1 MLVRVLPRGEYG
13 KFVINRHLGRIES
26 APEPMLLYMKAQL
39 HAYTSSAFP
48 DPLTERTGTEEALQ
62 WLKSG
67 ICQPWSPLH
76 SGPVR
81 VLLKIAQL
89 TAQHEYYPTDLKV
102 MKTDRWDVSLTE
114 GIQHEMF
121 RPVVEQI
128 LSISAELQSFA
139 LVDVDFGV
147 LPPAGDHHLH
157 DRARLRR
164 QVYERSCDNSTDI
177 PKAFDCKYL
186 SRDAPA
192 SSDQRHLQ
200 VLEIVNFLRTWPQRA
215 TTTQCLAQQ
224 LSQNILIGGF
234 QKSCE
239 KNSLNDCLGIDI
251 AANWG
256 SLVKSC
262 REQQIPFLLMF
273 MLAPMSYGSKT
284 DLSLV
289 KTLAAFAVYEELK
302 AIELPAW
309 VEYRDFQPS
318 QVPQLDNLIQAI
330 GPFKTPAPKND
341 SDEPKSFASAK
352 QLRRMRDEKAAWDLK
367 ADNDCMFL
375 AKFLLAQWPCIE
387 PGVADIPKP
396 LLVDIEAA
404 LGAVRVEW
412 KRLYQNRD
420 LCAHLSTVQ
429 SILDQH
435 RTETDYEAPCFI
447 ASEESF
453 GDRLR
458 GGEIPSLRPDLLRKT
473 IPNLHNGGTTNLK
486 EAIKVKITDPRAGR
500 LVESFRHPA
509 HIRQPIKVS
518 SSIMRSSG
526 TNVLAPSWISA
537 KTTLLP
543 STGANAELRKIVS
556 NLANSKS
563 LVRQRYAED
572 LEKSLDAFVARHAS
586 KHTKDDTSP
595 DFVSREVSLSILSTQ
610 RRYKAIALAL
620 EKPDEDLSA
629 ECVHWLKAGQ
639 LWPAITTVTL
649 LEQLRSTATPVQFGN
664 SVFEALLD
672 FGISITD
679 AQRDLRIN
687 HATMRGDAG
696 RYADEMANK
705 GHLNWQPSEHPDWL
719 LLEIEANLMIR
730 PDQVDVAL
738 ATISPA
744 SGCNSVLQMNM
755 GQAGVMVCQ
764 PAHNLSFMLSGL
776 QRMVDNRMPEAG
788 PMINVQSWLRT
799 RCRDIL
805 DESDYTLAVRTQLI
819 YPSGSQMTVDGHPH
833 RWQVAQD
840 LLRLVDR
847 HLYALAH
854 QFPNSIEVIRR
865 SGGGFPLLFF
875 LRTDVEEALV
885 KLLTSDVLRGDAGI
899 LQLQN
904 LDGADRLAVREFLF
918 NERPRDGTL
927 QRIRHLCPDRPSVKQ
942 TIYLLRGILVN
953 RILMMTLKKRWNVQY
968 GLHPLRDPIAVPYHA
983 KGVPSEQSEWGH
995 PDVAI
1000 LFTCLAF
1007 YYDGISIAQLTQSLE
1022 HLLKSDDPT
1031 SEYDKWTQSSA
1042 RFPEHLK
1049 AWNSINVDDGQQLGE
1064 IWKALRY
1071 NITAIDYFMNNFVF
1085 PQHAKQFK
1093 VKLQSNGWDIPL
1105 FSVHETD
1112 QSTQA
1117 KPTGQ
1122 RLAASSSAMTT
1133 GFSGTN
1139 DNRTMLPLTIMQ
1151 DDLPGLSPTNAE
1163 VLTYLLHD
1171 RSRECHRVIGTRG
1184 ARASEPDLLRE
1195 LHRRG
1200 MRILIDAG
1208 AQILEMDNETLAK
1221 QWLMV
1226 DEKAAAALFFD
1237 QSNKPWII
1245 QRSGRKTPLL
1255 ASPYADDLSKC
1266 LVYLDE
1272 AHTRGT
1278 DLKFPPSARGALT
1291 LGLNQS
1297 KDHTVQAAMRLRQLG
1312 TTQSVTFF
1320 APPEVYQSIVDLHRK
1335 PHGATVN
1342 SRDVISW
1349 LLDNTCDGIEQLQ
1362 PLYYSQGI
1370 DFCRRMQAA
1379 IDNPDFVKDKHQ
1391 REAYLGT
1398 IKQDEQHSLQ
1408 KLYEPKRKIKGTG
1421 EFQAGPDTKIRA
1433 FVKELNKRRKAFQDT
1448 GRAVHAS
1455 ALQEVEQEREVAFEV
1470 ETVRQVKKPHHY
1482 TALSFPG
1489 LHPEVESFAKTG
1501 RIPAGAHTFVPAI
1514 KSLSKTAIGKK
1525 FKVSDRS
1532 SRSNLYVTTEF
1543 ERTVKLSFDLT
1554 SDNFLIELGI
1564 YGGRLYFEW
1573 AEYDQLCEFL
1583 GIDQSLPLLEY
1594 LDQEGSD
1601 SDSADTQSGEKHKVY
1616 VAPNGLTARP
1626 LSFVQEWLAARRRGQ
1641 DFTSTPMGFIAQ
1653 GKTLQDDHPFFRQ
1666 VVIEN
1671 QEKLFA
1677 PIQSKGD
1684 DEVDNGDYHIDV
1696 FAVDGMG
1703 ANEEDDSD
1711 AHEDEI
1717 EYNDSEIGSE
1727 VEED

>member
-1 MLVRVLPRGEYG
+1 
-13 KFVINRHLGRIES
+13 
-26 APEPMLLYMKAQL
+26 MK
-39 HAYTSSAFP
+39 
-48 DPLTERTGTEEALQ
+48 
-62 WLKSG
+62 
-67 ICQPWSPLH
+67 
-76 SGPVR
+76 
-81 VLLKIAQL
+81 
-89 TAQHEYYPTDLKV
+89 
-102 MKTDRWDVSLTE
+102 
-114 GIQHEMF
+114 
-121 RPVVEQI
+121 
-128 LSISAELQSFA
+128 
-139 LVDVDFGV
+139 
-147 LPPAGDHHLH
+147 
-157 DRARLRR
+157 
-164 QVYERSCDNSTDI
+164 
-177 PKAFDCKYL
+177 
-186 SRDAPA
+186 
-192 SSDQRHLQ
+192 
-200 VLEIVNFLRTWPQRA
+200 
-215 TTTQCLAQQ
+215 
-224 LSQNILIGGF
+224 
-234 QKSCE
+234 
-239 KNSLNDCLGIDI
+239 
-251 AANWG
+251 
-256 SLVKSC
+256 
-262 REQQIPFLLMF
+262 
-273 MLAPMSYGSKT
+273 
-284 DLSLV
+284 
-289 KTLAAFAVYEELK
+289 
-302 AIELPAW
+302 
-309 VEYRDFQPS
+309 
-318 QVPQLDNLIQAI
+318 
-330 GPFKTPAPKND
+330 
-341 SDEPKSFASAK
+341 
-352 QLRRMRDEKAAWDLK
+352 
-367 ADNDCMFL
+367 
-375 AKFLLAQWPCIE
+375 
-387 PGVADIPKP
+387 
-396 LLVDIEAA
+396 
-404 LGAVRVEW
+404 
-412 KRLYQNRD
+412 
-420 LCAHLSTVQ
+420 
-429 SILDQH
+429 
-435 RTETDYEAPCFI
+435 
-447 ASEESF
+447 
-453 GDRLR
+453 
-458 GGEIPSLRPDLLRKT
+458 
-473 IPNLHNGGTTNLK
+473 
-486 EAIKVKITDPRAGR
+486 
-500 LVESFRHPA
+500 
-509 HIRQPIKVS
+509 
-518 SSIMRSSG
+518 
-526 TNVLAPSWISA
+526 
-537 KTTLLP
+537 
-543 STGANAELRKIVS
+543 
-556 NLANSKS
+556 
-563 LVRQRYAED
+563 
-572 LEKSLDAFVARHAS
+572 
-586 KHTKDDTSP
+586 
-595 DFVSREVSLSILSTQ
+595 
-610 RRYKAIALAL
+610 
-620 EKPDEDLSA
+620 
-629 ECVHWLKAGQ
+629 
-639 LWPAITTVTL
+639 
-649 LEQLRSTATPVQFGN
+649 
-664 SVFEALLD
+664 
-672 FGISITD
+672 
-679 AQRDLRIN
+679 
-687 HATMRGDAG
+687 
-696 RYADEMANK
+696 
-705 GHLNWQPSEHPDWL
+705 
-719 LLEIEANLMIR
+719 
-730 PDQVDVAL
+730 
-738 ATISPA
+738 
-744 SGCNSVLQMNM
+744 
-755 GQAGVMVCQ
+755 QAGVM
-764 PAHNLSFMLSGL
+764 
-776 QRMVDNRMPEAG
+776 RMVDNRMPEAG

-865 SGGGFPLLFF
+865 SEGGFSLLFF

-885 KLLTSDVLRGDAGI
+885 KLLTSDVLRGDVGI

-953 RILMMTLKKRWNVQY
+953 RILIMTLKKRWNVQY

-1007 YYDGISIAQLTQSLE
+1007 YYDGISITQLTQSLE

-1031 SEYDKWTQSSA
+1031 SEYDKWTRSSA

-1049 AWNSINVDDGQQLGE
+1049 AWNSINVDDGQQLVE

-1071 NITAIDYFMNNFVF
+1071 NIAAIDYFMNNFVF

-1105 FSVHETD
+1105 FSVHETG

-1117 KPTGQ
+1117 KSAGQ
-1122 RLAASSSAMTT
+1122 RYASSSSAMTT

-1139 DNRTMLPLTIMQ
+1139 DNRTMLPLTITQ
-1151 DDLPGLSPTNAE
+1151 DDLPGLSHTNAE

-1171 RSRECHRVIGTRG
+1171 RSRECHRVVGPRG
-1184 ARASEPDLLRE
+1184 ARASEIDLLRE
-1195 LHRRG
+1195 LHCRG
-1200 MRILIDAG
+1200 IRILIDAG

-1226 DEKAAAALFFD
+1226 DEQAAAALFFD
-1237 QSNKPWII
+1237 QWNKPWII

-1278 DLKFPPSARGALT
+1278 DLKFPPLARGALT

-1297 KDHTVQAAMRLRQLG
+1297 KDHTVQGDCYA
-1312 TTQSVTFF
+1312 F
-1320 APPEVYQSIVDLHRK
+1320 E
-1335 PHGATVN
+1335 ATG
-1342 SRDVISW
+1342 ISW

-1379 IDNPDFVKDKHQ
+1379 IDNPDFVKDKYQ

-1408 KLYEPKRKIKGTG
+1408 KLYEPKRKIKGAG
-1421 EFQAGPDTKIRA
+1421 EFHAGSDTKIRA
-1433 FVKELNKRRKAFQDT
+1433 FAKELNQRRKAFQDT

-1470 ETVRQVKKPHHY
+1470 ETVRQVKKPNHY
-1482 TALSFPG
+1482 PALAFPG

-1501 RIPAGAHTFVPAI
+1501 RIPAGAHTFIPAI

-1554 SDNFLIELGI
+1554 SDNFLRNVNWVLWSRKTEVALIVIPEEAEMLLSILQDPAFHCATNLIAYAAPVTRKMLHFSNLNFFSIPSLPHDWKAPGWLKTELGI
-1564 YGGRLYFEW
+1564 YGGQLYFEW

-1601 SDSADTQSGEKHKVY
+1601 SDSVDTQSGEKHKVY

-1641 DFTSTPMGFIAQ
+1641 DFMSTSMGFIAQ
-1653 GKTLQDDHPFFRQ
+1653 GKTLQEGHPFFRQ

-1677 PIQSKGD
+1677 PIQSKGH
-1684 DEVDNGDYHIDV
+1684 DEEDNGDHHLDV

-1727 VEED
+1727 VEKD

>member
-239 KNSLNDCLGIDI
+239 KNSLNDRLGIDI

-764 PAHNLSFMLSGL
+764 PEHNLSFMLSGL

-805 DESDYTLAVRTQLI
+805 NESDYTLAVRTQLI

-1071 NITAIDYFMNNFVF
+1071 NITAIDYFVNNFVF

-1117 KPTGQ
+1117 KPAGQ

-1151 DDLPGLSPTNAE
+1151 DDLPGLSHTNAE

-1272 AHTRGT
+1272 F
-1278 DLKFPPSARGALT
+1278 K
-1291 LGLNQS
+1291 
-1297 KDHTVQAAMRLRQLG
+1297 
-1312 TTQSVTFF
+1312 
-1320 APPEVYQSIVDLHRK
+1320 
-1335 PHGATVN
+1335 
-1342 SRDVISW
+1342 
-1349 LLDNTCDGIEQLQ
+1349 
-1362 PLYYSQGI
+1362 GI

-1583 GIDQSLPLLEY
+1583 GIDQSLPLLRY

-1677 PIQSKGD
+1677 PIQSKED
-1684 DEVDNGDYHIDV
+1684 DEDDNGDYHIDV